1 MFKLLI
7 FIVLIV
13 AIAVLTPLGQQLKAR
28 VITYVN
34 PTAAEREV
42 INNLQNKLSTISKTI
57 NKSDFQK
64 LKSPEQIKELN
75 KMLEETQSIAAKAGE
90 IAEKKRYY
98 RRYQQYHPKIHS
110 RRYARA
116 GRLPDSQFLG
126 PQKGRVN
133 LLYPHRNIILLL
145 HNFCN

>member
-90 IAEKKRYY
+90 IAEKSD
-98 RRYQQYHPKIHS
+98 ITAAIS
-110 RRYARA
+110 
-116 GRLPDSQFLG
+116 
-126 PQKGRVN
+126 
-133 LLYPHRNIILLL
+133 NIIQKFIPGDTPAPAVCPT
-145 HNFCN
+145 HNF